1 MRTCVLDA
9 NAMVSYLEARPGGSR
24 VRQLM
29 NEAARHERLLLM
41 SVVNWGEVFYAIWQR
56 QGEAAARPVM
66 ESANRF
72 PIQIV
77 SADVNNAIAAAELKA
92 RHKLPY
98 ADCYAAAL
106 AMARKAT
113 LVTADPHFRKLG
125 QRLPILWLSRQ

>member
-41 SVVNWGEVFYAIWQR
+41 SVINWGEVFYAIWQR
-56 QGEAAARPVM
+56 QGEAAARPMM

-72 PIQIV
+72 PIQVV
-77 SADVNNAIAAAELKA
+77 SADVNHAMAAAELQA

-98 ADCYAAAL
+98 ADCFAAAL
-106 AMARKAT
+106 ALARDAT

-125 QRLPILWLSRQ
+125 NRVMISWLTRS